1 MKMGEKIV
9 QTAGRD
15 RSNHNPCHHV
25 CRLAEGLGYL
35 PSCKGC
41 MEGRGGGQVMRRMIS
56 VLAAVLLALGLTAC
70 GNSEGQATNGAAQ
83 TPQAESPQETEIA
96 NSTEET
102 TEQTEADVSAS
113 NISEVAPEETGS
125 ENGDGGV
132 LVVYFSATGTTK
144 DVAEKIA
151 AITGADTYEI
161 KAAQEYSDADLN
173 WSDSNSRSTKE
184 QNDSS
189 ARPEIGSDA
198 IALDGYT
205 TIYIGER
212 VIIGTSQGKAA

>member
-144 DVAEKIA
+144 DVAERLQTSRERTPMRSRPHRSIRMQILIGVILIVA
-151 AITGADTYEI
+151 PPRSRMIHLR
-161 KAAQEYSDADLN
+161 DLRLEAM
-173 WSDSNSRSTKE
+173 RSHLMDI
-184 QNDSS
+184 QRS
-189 ARPEIGSDA
+189 I
-198 IALDGYT
+198 
-205 TIYIGER
+205 
-212 VIIGTSQGKAA
+212 